1 MVDTVYRIAGQPR
14 TLLRQVHPLL
24 LRLAALSNRTVQEL
38 LEMQYQFD
46 EPFLV
51 DSTKIN
57 IELGVRATPIEQ
69 ALADTLASYSERQP
83 GRPTRSVGGSRR
95 LGYIGHDRLQGLV
108 GARLEQR
115 DGQEAVDGLRKH
127 LGLHRHARSGQ
138 HRGVPGAV
146 VS

>member
-24 LRLAALSNRTVQEL
+24 LRLAALSNRTVQEV

-95 LGYIGHDRLQGLV
+95 LG
-108 GARLEQR
+108 
-115 DGQEAVDGLRKH
+115 
-127 LGLHRHARSGQ
+127 
-138 HRGVPGAV
+138 
-146 VS
+146 